1 MRRSLLNI
9 ALLATITATC
19 RAFGTYAICGAGK
32 VDIVEQVDPN
42 TYKTLTKFDT
52 ALGARRA

>member
-9 ALLATITATC
+9 ALLVTITATC

-32 VDIVEQVDPN
+32 VDVIEQVDPN
-42 TYKTLTKFDT
+42 SI
-52 ALGARRA
+52 RP